1 MAIVSSLRNAVHPP
15 AALEP
20 VGAALRAVERRISG
34 TYVVDEWG
42 CDPELLAAAGL
53 ASNLRWAVSV
63 GGATNV
69 PPYGP
74 ALLVANNRRFAAT
87 QLLVAFAVNRTTG
100 RAVRFVGVPDLA
112 PFGPALR
119 RIGGVI
125 ARPDEVA
132 GLLRGGH
139 VVALFCP
146 SALRQPEHVGKVP
159 PELLTP
165 ALDTG
170 APVLPVAA
178 MSSALSRKARVEIG
192 EAVARRGV
200 RGPLAAVEL
209 AEAAREGVQRLFD
222 EATPPRWIFG
232 G

>member
-1 MAIVSSLRNAVHPP
+1 MTVVTRLRDTVRGP

-20 VGAALRAVERRISG
+20 VGAAVRAVERRLSG

-42 CDPELLAAAGL
+42 CDAELLAAAGL
-53 ASNLRWAVSV
+53 ASNLRWAVSI

-69 PPYGP
+69 PPFGP
-74 ALLVANNRRFAAT
+74 ALLVANSRRFAAT
-87 QLLVAFAVNRTTG
+87 PLLVAFALNRTAG
-100 RAVRFVGVPDLA
+100 RAVRFVGVPDVA
-112 PFGPALR
+112 PLGPALR
-119 RIGGVI
+119 RIGGVV

-132 GLLRGGH
+132 GLLRAGH

-146 SALRQPEHVGKVP
+146 GSVRQPDRVGLVSP
-159 PELLTP
+159 ALVVP

-178 MSSALSRKARVEIG
+178 MSSPLSRKARVEVG
-192 EAVARRGV
+192 PPVARRGV

-222 EATPPRWIFG
+222 EATPPRWMFG